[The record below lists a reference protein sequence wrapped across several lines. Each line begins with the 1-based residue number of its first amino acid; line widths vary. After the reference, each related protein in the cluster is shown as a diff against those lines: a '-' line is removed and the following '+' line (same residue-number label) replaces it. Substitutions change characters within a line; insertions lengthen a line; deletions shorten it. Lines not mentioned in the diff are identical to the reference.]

1 MNTCTQ
7 SSDMHY
13 ENRERRI
20 NLKEIERILK
30 SIREY
35 EAKIKSL
42 ELEISD
48 LKDLQSIN
56 LKGINYDNLVK
67 TNSLFSKTELY
78 AIKDLE
84 IQQTIDLLEYKKRHV
99 ERFLIRIKTAIESLN
114 DLEKQII
121 QMKFLDN
128 KIWRFITFEVNLE
141 ERQCREIKRKA
152 LKKISKLIV
161 SRDIINIEK
170 I

>member
-1 MNTCTQ
+1 MNTCRQ
-7 SSDMHY
+7 SLGRYDSSQV
-13 ENRERRI
+13 RKI

-30 SIREY
+30 NIREY

-84 IQQTIDLLEYKKRHV
+84 IQQTIDLLEYKKRHL
-99 ERFLIRIKTAIESLN
+99 ERFLIRIKNAIESLN

-121 QMKFLDN
+121 QMKCLDN
-128 KIWRFITFEVNLE
+128 KIWRFVTFEVNLE
-141 ERQCREIKRKA
+141 ERQCREIKKKA
-152 LKKISKLIV
+152 LKKISNLIIG
-161 SRDIINIEK
+161 RDIISLEK